1 MIERYTRKKMGQVW
15 TEEHKLKNWL
25 AVEIAVCEAWN
36 KKGVIPDESLRV
48 IKEKANFDPKRVL
61 EIENVTNHDV
71 IAFLTNVAE
80 YVGPDSR
87 FIHWGMTSSD
97 MLDTAN
103 ALLMRDA
110 ADIIIEDIGL
120 LIEALKTRIQE
131 HKYTLMI
138 GRSHGIHAEPITFGL
153 KLAIWYEEM
162 KRNLARMKAARAEI
176 AVGKISGAVGSF
188 ANIDP
193 DIEEDVCARL
203 GLSFANVSNQIIQR
217 DRYAVFM
224 NTMAVVACTL
234 EKMGTELRALQKTEV
249 LEVEE
254 PFKKG
259 QKGSSAMPHKRNPI
273 LGERICGL
281 ARLIRSNSLAAMEN
295 VALWHERDISH
306 SSVERVILPDSTI
319 ALDYILDRMT
329 YVIANLVV
337 YPENM
342 MKNLEKM
349 QGLVFS
355 QYFLLCLTRK
365 NVSREDA
372 YALVQ
377 RNAMQVWETGKAF
390 KDILLGDEEFRKYFT
405 DKEIADAFDYN
416 YHLRNIDAI
425 YKRIGIE

>member
-15 TEEHKLKNWL
+15 TEEHKLSMWL

-48 IKEKANFDPKRVL
+48 IREKAAFDPKRVQ
-61 EIENVTNHDV
+61 EIENTTNHDV

-103 ALLMRDA
+103 ALLLRDA
-110 ADIIIEDIGL
+110 SDILIDDISL
-120 LIEALKTRIQE
+120 LIDALKKRMIE

-153 KLAIWYEEM
+153 KLAVWYEEM
-162 KRNLARMKAARAEI
+162 KRNLERMKAARKDI

-193 DIEEDVCARL
+193 DIEEDVCGRL
-203 GLSFANVSNQIIQR
+203 GLDYARVSNQIVQR

-224 NTMAVVACTL
+224 NTCAVTACTL
-234 EKMGTELRALQKTEV
+234 EKMATELRALQKTEV

-281 ARLIRSNSLAAMEN
+281 ARLIRSNAIAAMEN

-306 SSVERVILPDSTI
+306 SSVERIILPDSTI

-329 YVIANLVV
+329 YVIGNMVV
-337 YPENM
+337 YPDNM

-355 QYFLLCLTRK
+355 QYFLLCLTQK

-377 RNAMQVWETGKAF
+377 RNAMKVWETGRAF
-390 KDILLGDEEFRKYFT
+390 KDILMDDEEVRKYFNE
-405 DKEIADAFDYN
+405 KEINDAFDYR
-416 YHLRNIDAI
+416 YHVRNIDAI
-425 YKRIGIE
+425 YARLGL